1 MRENSWLSY
10 TDEDDKNVEVL
21 AGEYKEFLSKC
32 KTERECT
39 EYFTKEAEACGY
51 QDLNKLIAQ
60 GTRLKA
66 GDKVY
71 GVGMGKTIALFQ
83 IGKQPLTEGMN
94 ILCAHIDSPRLD
106 LKQNPLY
113 EDGGFAKK
121 HLLSVNGWLLPAK
134 KETAVLPM
142 GAHPDALYRRKTA
155 LLFDPDTSKG
165 FYVERKA
172 KDFFVTIGRCFKMG
186 WLLAG
191 KYKKTVKDFQKN
203 GAELISYDFWKRY

>member
-1 MRENSWLSY
+1 M
-10 TDEDDKNVEVL
+10 
-21 AGEYKEFLSKC
+21 
-32 KTERECT
+32 
-39 EYFTKEAEACGY
+39 
-51 QDLNKLIAQ
+51 
-60 GTRLKA
+60 
-66 GDKVY
+66 
-71 GVGMGKTIALFQ
+71 
-83 IGKQPLTEGMN
+83 
-94 ILCAHIDSPRLD
+94 
-106 LKQNPLY
+106 
-113 EDGGFAKK
+113 
-121 HLLSVNGWLLPAK
+121 NGWLLPAK

-155 LLFDPDTSKG
+155 LLYDPDTSRG